1 MALLMTK
8 PITGPASEWLDLFAE
23 QMPGLEV
30 RIWPEVGDPADIEYV
45 LIGRMKLSELPPLPN
60 LKLFLAMYAG
70 IEGFIAPSHLPDVP
84 MVRTGPPGGDIAM
97 TEYVM
102 LHVLRHHRQMP
113 DYLDQQ
119 ARREWKVRP
128 QKRPHEQRVGFFG
141 YGDLAAPIAA
151 QLADMGFD
159 VAAWARTPRP
169 EAPVPVFAGDDGF
182 RPFLART
189 DIGVCLL
196 PLTPQTRGILNAA
209 TFAQMPRGAAIVNVG
224 RGEHLVEADLI
235 AALDSGQLD
244 AATLDVTAPEP
255 LPPDSPLWTHPRVTI
270 LPHVARRVRADSTV
284 PQVVENIRRLRAGEP
299 LNQQVD
305 RAAGY

>member
-1 MALLMTK
+1 MVLLMTK
-8 PITGPASEWLDLFAE
+8 PMTGPASEWLDLFAAL
-23 QMPGLEV
+23 MPDLEV
-30 RIWPEVGDPADIEYV
+30 RIWPEIGDPADVDYV

-84 MVRTGPPGGDIAM
+84 MVRTGQTGGDIAM

-119 ARREWKVRP
+119 TRREWKVRP
-128 QKRPHEQRVGFFG
+128 QKRPHEQRIGFFG

-151 QLADMGFD
+151 LLADMGFD

-169 EAPVPVFAGDDGF
+169 EAPVKVFAGDDAF

-209 TFAQMPRGAAIVNVG
+209 TFADMPRGAAIINVG

-244 AATLDVTAPEP
+244 AATLDVTSPEP
-255 LPPDSPLWTHPRVTI
+255 LPQDSPLWAHPRVTV
-270 LPHVARRVRADSTV
+270 LPHVARRVRADTTI

-299 LNQQVD
+299 LLQQVD